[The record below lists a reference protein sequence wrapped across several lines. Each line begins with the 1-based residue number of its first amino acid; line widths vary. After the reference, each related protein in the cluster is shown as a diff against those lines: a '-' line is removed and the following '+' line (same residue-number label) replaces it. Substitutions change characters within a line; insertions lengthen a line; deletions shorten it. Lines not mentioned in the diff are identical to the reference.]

1 MKSSPVSGP
10 AVTVGELVRRRLKE
24 MHRTVAELAEAVEVP
39 VTYMEEVMAGARQ
52 PTLGRSD
59 IYERMTAFLRLGR
72 NDLGSCL
79 PTEGAAPRSASPGVQ
94 VRRFLLGL
102 CETKTAEELEQRR
115 AKQGGEE
122 LTGLCQRLLDVAQGA
137 VRRVLDDHTQLRLGA
152 AECGRSYPDM
162 RFHVLDFLDA
172 TPSTVT

>member
-1 MKSSPVSGP
+1 
-10 AVTVGELVRRRLKE
+10 
-24 MHRTVAELAEAVEVP
+24 
-39 VTYMEEVMAGARQ
+39 
-52 PTLGRSD
+52 
-59 IYERMTAFLRLGR
+59 
-72 NDLGSCL
+72 
-79 PTEGAAPRSASPGVQ
+79 VQ

-172 TPSTVT
+172 TPSTVTVRALNEFLTPRIARWDVDLETGVLRVVMRPSDRRRVPKGRALARALATEGADARPLGTQAEAEQEA